1 MYRCDECLYD
11 CDYGICS
18 TAKSCKEC
26 GNITDTDTEVDVC
39 KCLTVNPENCPYFIK
54 RNTDGES
61 YEQN

>member
-18 TAKSCKEC
+18 TTKSCKEC

-39 KCLTVNPENCPYFIK
+39 KCLTVNPENCPYFVK
-54 RNTDGES
+54 RENNRT
-61 YEQN
+61 